1 LTFDEVSIHQMV
13 EWNGEK
19 FVGVVDLGTGVEP
32 HDSALPAIE
41 ALVLVVVSINS
52 SWKLPIAYFMIAH

>member
-1 LTFDEVSIHQMV
+1 MV

-32 HDSALPAIE
+32 HDSALPATE
-41 ALVLVVVSINS
+41 ALVLMVVSINS